1 MAEGLRFYNGQIQT
15 DTPNRSAVATAD
27 SAAADHATTLALAKV
42 KCAGCDIVLTPSLN
56 DSSATATLRV
66 VWYDKDDEVIGSSA
80 DVSVAASTLGI
91 ASRFLGVSQTV
102 VNPGAYAARVLVTVI
117 SSSDNVS
124 VYVGTLDRFQSR

>member
-1 MAEGLRFYNGQIQT
+1 MAEALRVYNGQDQT
-15 DTPNRSAVATAD
+15 DTPNRSAISTAD

-42 KCAGCDIVLTPSLN
+42 KCYGADLVLTPSLN

-66 VWYDKDDEVIGSSA
+66 VWYDKEDAVIGSSA
-80 DVSVAASTLGI
+80 DVSVAASSLGV

-117 SSSDNVS
+117 SASDNVS